1 MRMCLERLPKSELH
15 GQKPI
20 VTLPT
25 KAALAQFESQQK
37 TRPIPP
43 QANAPRGQAPMQP
56 MQGNFPPQQQHPQSH
71 PPRMMMPPN
80 APPGNFRPMQP
91 QNMPMQNQGPPRMQ
105 VAIEQIL
112 FSLTNDSQ
120 QSKFKNQL
128 LQWNSIKCVHDW
140 WIHVQ
145 FNCFCIAILCQEI
158 KEIYFL
164 EQEVK
169 KLTSPTF
176 ENILINLSN
185 PHFSSISIKWLNET
199 GLPTL
204 MRRKKWYKKSVWPQM
219 LSLS

>member
-1 MRMCLERLPKSELH
+1 MQIIFIYFIQWTTDKDVTEAVNSVGIGDFQEVKFFENRANGQSKGFCVITLGSEASMRMCLERLPKSELH

-128 LQWNSIKCVHDW
+128 LQWNSIKCVHD
-140 WIHVQ
+140 
-145 FNCFCIAILCQEI
+145 
-158 KEIYFL
+158 
-164 EQEVK
+164 
-169 KLTSPTF
+169 
-176 ENILINLSN
+176 
-185 PHFSSISIKWLNET
+185 
-199 GLPTL
+199 
-204 MRRKKWYKKSVWPQM
+204 
-219 LSLS
+219 